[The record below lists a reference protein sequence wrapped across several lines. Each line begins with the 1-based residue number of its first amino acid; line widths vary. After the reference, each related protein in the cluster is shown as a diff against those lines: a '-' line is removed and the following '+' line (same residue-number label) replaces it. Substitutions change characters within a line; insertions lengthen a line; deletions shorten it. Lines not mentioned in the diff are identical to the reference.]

1 MKIFT
6 TQLQGIFQKIQEQED
21 MNIEDAA
28 RLLAQAVIGDGN
40 IYIYGN
46 KEMEGIL
53 LEALYGPEPLPSAA
67 PLFKNGKMADVSEA
81 DRILLVSRFSTDKEV
96 VDLAKKLKEQGI
108 QTVGISAVSDSE
120 TSNSLE
126 QWTDIHIDIKL
137 VKPLIPDEAGN
148 RFGFPSLMAALY
160 AYYVTTFTMKEILE
174 DYV

>member
-67 PLFKNGKMADVSEA
+67 PLFENGKMADVSEA